1 VVNEFQV
8 MVSQFIFSQVRR
20 RRWSV
25 SFKYW
30 SVSFSQVRRRWSV
43 TVSRRGQSAPGVCYS
58 LSVVSR
64 QRGYRLWQRARLS
77 VSVPVSVSAISVSA
91 SQFQCPC
98 VCSLHVV
105 VCRCCCCRVS
115 VCSACGQSVLTLS
128 CVDAAAVS
136 QCVQHA
142 DSQSSRC
149 RENVIPKCM
158 ILFIMR

>member
-1 VVNEFQV
+1 MVNEFQV

-115 VCSACGQSVLTLS
+115 VCSACGQSVFTLS
-128 CVDAAAVS
+128 CVDAAAAVS

-142 DSQSSRC
+142 DS
-149 RENVIPKCM
+149 
-158 ILFIMR
+158 LH